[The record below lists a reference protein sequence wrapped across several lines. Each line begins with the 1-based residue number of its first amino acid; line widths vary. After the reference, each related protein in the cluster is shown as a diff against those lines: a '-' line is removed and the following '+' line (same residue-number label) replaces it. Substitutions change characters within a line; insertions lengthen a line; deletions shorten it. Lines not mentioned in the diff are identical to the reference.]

1 MDESLQNEV
10 TINLNNIEFKEN
22 DIMTNYEGYWIQK
35 SRVRM
40 VNGMYHKFYRK
51 AAANKHVVT
60 DEQKQTKLNRYMK
73 KLLRNE
79 HRMLKMA
86 LTKNKAQTPKDE
98 ISENKV
104 LEDEIS
110 KNRVPEYVKSKV
122 PEDEISKNKVPDDEI
137 SKTIVLKDKVPMKAM
152 YTGEMASRPLPNA
165 GKEKKPGKYL
175 GINYKDDPDIVMF
188 EGFYVHKRSI
198 DRLNQIKDELTQKG
212 LSAEDL
218 RKELRRKC
226 RKEERLVKKEKKSKL
241 L

>member
-1 MDESLQNEV
+1 MDESLQNEA
-10 TINLNNIEFKEN
+10 TISLNNIEFKEN
-22 DIMTNYEGYWIQK
+22 DLMTNYEGYWIQK

-104 LEDEIS
+104 L
-110 KNRVPEYVKSKV
+110 
-122 PEDEISKNKVPDDEI
+122 EDEISKNKVPDDEI

-226 RKEERLVKKEKKSKL
+226 RKEERSVKKEKKSKL